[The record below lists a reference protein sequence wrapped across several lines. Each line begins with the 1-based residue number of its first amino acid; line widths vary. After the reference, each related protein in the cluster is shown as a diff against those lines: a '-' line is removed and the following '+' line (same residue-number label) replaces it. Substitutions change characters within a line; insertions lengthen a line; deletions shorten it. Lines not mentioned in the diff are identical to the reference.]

1 MEQKLKFECRI
12 TLTKGC
18 ELATEAVVT
27 VPMGTNKAEVVQDLK
42 EQIAEYCSKGKFQFT
57 ADDVKVKQIF

>member
-18 ELATEAVVT
+18 ELATEAIVT
-27 VPMGTNKAEVVQDLK
+27 APLGADKKEIVQDLK
-42 EQIAEYCSKGKFQFT
+42 EQVAEYCSKGKFQFT